1 MLSLLGILL
10 VGGGIFTTLV
20 MMRRSEGGA
29 YGTPLFGLAM
39 MVTAVGTIILVA
51 SLLVVN

>member
-10 VGGGIFTTLV
+10 VGGGIITTLV

>member
-10 VGGGIFTTLV
+10 VGGGVVTTMV
-20 MMRRSEGGA
+20 MMRRSKGGA
-29 YGTPLFGLAM
+29 YGTPQFGLAM
-39 MVTAVGTIILVA
+39 LVTAVGTIILVA